1 MTYLEL
7 VNSYWVCHRHYG
19 LSNGATALYFLL
31 LDRFNGARWP
41 DQLKIGSIEL
51 QGSLRV
57 CRKTFYR
64 HVSEL
69 VECGILEASLA
80 TGRSAQVYKLMRP
93 TIGSSGVQFDLLE
106 IERETG
112 DREPDRVKNSL
123 NEKLRE
129 PDREPVREP
138 DRVNNALTY
147 NSIDKDKDKE
157 ITPTPS
163 GIDAIYAIY
172 PKKVGKPAALRAIRR
187 ALQTTPQD
195 RLLALTQQY
204 ADCVKGA
211 DPKYLPNPAT
221 FYNQERYLDD
231 PSTWS
236 RSDAAPSQQEVP
248 AISPRQRLMV
258 LQDQQRRLREDMPRY
273 RERHRSECAGGSYSW
288 DPGSRETYNGMAAK
302 LKAISAEIDRLVCP
316 QTE

>member
-1 MTYLEL
+1 MNYLEL

-31 LDRFNGARWP
+31 LDRCNGARWP

-123 NEKLRE
+123 
-129 PDREPVREP
+129 
-138 DRVNNALTY
+138 TY
-147 NSIDKDKDKE
+147 NSKDKDKDKE
-157 ITPTPS
+157 VTPTPS
-163 GIDAIYAIY
+163 GVDAIYAIY

-187 ALQTTPQD
+187 ALQTTPHD
-195 RLLALTQQY
+195 RLLGLTQQY

-221 FYNQERYLDD
+221 YYNQERYLDD
-231 PSTWS
+231 PSPWS

-302 LKAISAEIDRLVCP
+302 LKAISAEIDKLVCP